1 MTLTNYS
8 WLLLWLF
15 LGGML
20 LNNMPKRKELLED
33 RVAFRWDLLP
43 AVLLVLPYVIWA
55 GFRPDGFGDTTLY
68 RNGFLN
74 AEGSLE
80 AAWEIFT
87 GDTKDVGFY
96 ALRAILKML
105 FRENDVLFFLLIGGF
120 QVFGLAWVY
129 RKYTRDYWMCIFL
142 FIASTDYL
150 SWVHNGM
157 RQFIAVIIIFMAF
170 PLMLRRRFVSL
181 VAVILLASTIHGSA
195 LLMIPVVFIV
205 QGHAWNAKTIL
216 TLALTGV
223 LMAFV
228 DQFTPLLGELLME
241 TQYDDVMTSD
251 IWANDDGTNIIRVLV
266 YSVPALMSLVGFKYI
281 RRANDP
287 VINICVNC
295 SIVTTA
301 CYLVSSVTSGIYIG
315 RLPIYTTLQGYMVVP
330 WIIENV
336 FDKRSAKLVRLLLIG
351 FFSAFFC
358 YQTFVIWRLKV

>member
-1 MTLTNYS
+1 
-8 WLLLWLF
+8 
-15 LGGML
+15 
-20 LNNMPKRKELLED
+20 
-33 RVAFRWDLLP
+33 
-43 AVLLVLPYVIWA
+43 
-55 GFRPDGFGDTTLY
+55 
-68 RNGFLN
+68 
-74 AEGSLE
+74 
-80 AAWEIFT
+80 
-87 GDTKDVGFY
+87 
-96 ALRAILKML
+96 
-105 FRENDVLFFLLIGGF
+105 
-120 QVFGLAWVY
+120 
-129 RKYTRDYWMCIFL
+129 MCIFL

-157 RQFIAVIIIFMAF
+157 RQFIAVVIIFMAF
-170 PLMLRRRFVSL
+170 PLMLRRRFGPL

-195 LLMIPVVFIV
+195 ILMLPVVFIV

-228 DQFTPLLGELLME
+228 DQFTPILSDLLME
-241 TQYDDVMTSD
+241 TQYDDVMTSA
-251 IWANDDGTNIIRVLV
+251 IWQNDDGTNIIRVLV
-266 YSVPALMSLVGFKYI
+266 YSVPALMSLVGFRQV

-295 SIVTTA
+295 SIVTMA

-315 RLPIYTTLQGYMVVP
+315 RLPIYTTLQGYIALP
-330 WIIENV
+330 WLIEHT